1 MQKNEKMNHNDEK
14 EKKKKR
20 QNPQRKNFK
29 EESIDFELEED
40 GGDQGVKMGKYENPY
55 AESNLKDER
64 KSEEKIYSKIKTENM
79 DDYMSENEMKELL
92 SK

>member
-1 MQKNEKMNHNDEK
+1 
-14 EKKKKR
+14 
-20 QNPQRKNFK
+20 
-29 EESIDFELEED
+29 
-40 GGDQGVKMGKYENPY
+40 MGKYENPY